1 MFMKEFGGYIEFE
14 YFHGNEYHD
23 KAIKL
28 NCGRNC
34 LAYLIEAYDIKKIY
48 LPYFL
53 CSSVTEVCKKYTIQI
68 EYYNITHNFVPVLP
82 KELDN
87 NSWLYLVN
95 FYGQLNEDL
104 IRKIK
109 EKTDKIILDNAQAFF
124 IKPIDDIPT
133 IYTCRKFFGVADGA
147 YLYSNKN
154 ISKTLEQD
162 FSYNRMNFLLG
173 RFEKS
178 ANEFYFEYSA
188 NNKFF
193 MNEPIKQ
200 MSKITK
206 NIMKGIDYDYVINKR
221 NQNFSYLSEKLS
233 SINKLNIKFS
243 VGPFAYPLYLENGSE
258 IRKKLQEKKV
268 YIPTL
273 WPDVFDLC
281 NETMLEYQYA
291 KNILPIPVDQRYGI
305 EDMKY
310 ILEFVLKEI

>member
-1 MFMKEFGGYIEFE
+1 M
-14 YFHGNEYHD
+14 
-23 KAIKL
+23 
-28 NCGRNC
+28 
-34 LAYLIEAYDIKKIY
+34 
-48 LPYFL
+48 
-53 CSSVTEVCKKYTIQI
+53 
-68 EYYNITHNFVPVLP
+68 
-82 KELDN
+82 
-87 NSWLYLVN
+87 
-95 FYGQLNEDL
+95 
-104 IRKIK
+104 
-109 EKTDKIILDNAQAFF
+109 QAFF
-124 IKPIDDIPT
+124 QKPVKGIDT
-133 IYTCRKFFGVADGA
+133 IYSCRKFFGVPDGA

-178 ANEFYFEYSA
+178 ANEFYSEYSA

-221 NQNFSYLSEKLS
+221 NQNFSYLSERLS

-258 IRKKLQEKKV
+258 IRKKLQEKNV

-273 WPDVFDLC
+273 WPNVFDLC
-281 NETMLEYQYA
+281 KENMLEYQYA
-291 KNILPIPVDQRYGI
+291 KNILPIPCDQRYGMEEMGFKSREWLHI
-305 EDMKY
+305 V
-310 ILEFVLKEI
+310 LE

>member
-1 MFMKEFGGYIEFE
+1 MKEIGGYFGLEE
-14 YFHGNEYHD
+14 STRNEYYP
-23 KAIKL
+23 KL
-28 NCGRNC
+28 VALNTGRNA
-34 LAYLIEAYDIKKIY
+34 LLYVLKAKKVKKIY
-48 LPYFL
+48 IPFYL
-53 CSSVTEVCKKYTIQI
+53 CDTVSEICKKYNYDF
-68 EYYNITHNFVPVLP
+68 EYYHIDKSFKPIFSKKLKKSEYIYIVNWFGQIS
-82 KELDN
+82 
-87 NSWLYLVN
+87 NSNLLKY
-95 FYGQLNEDL
+95 
-104 IRKIK
+104 K
-109 EKTDKIILDNAQAFF
+109 EKYKNVIFDNVQAFF
-124 IKPIDDIPT
+124 QKPVKGIDT
-133 IYTCRKFFGVADGA
+133 IYSCRKFFGVPDGA

-178 ANEFYFEYSA
+178 AKEFYSEYSA

-221 NQNFSYLSEKLS
+221 NQNFSYLSERLS

-258 IRKKLQEKKV
+258 IRKKLQEKNV

-273 WPDVFDLC
+273 WPNVFDLC
-281 NETMLEYQYA
+281 KENMLEYQYA
-291 KNILPIPVDQRYGI
+291 KNILPIPCDQRYGMEEMGFKSREWLHI
-305 EDMKY
+305 V
-310 ILEFVLKEI
+310 LE